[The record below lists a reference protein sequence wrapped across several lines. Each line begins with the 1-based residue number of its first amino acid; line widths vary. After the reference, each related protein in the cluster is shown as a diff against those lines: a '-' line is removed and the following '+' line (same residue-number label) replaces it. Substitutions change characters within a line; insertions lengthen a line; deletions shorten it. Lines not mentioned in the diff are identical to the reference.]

1 MIDLTAMRVFSRRT
15 VLGDHPYRIGPATV
29 TIEGSR
35 IAEVDE
41 GPVAGE
47 VDLDL
52 GDKLLSP
59 AFVDPHTHVAL
70 HALRGIGFAQ
80 TTGNVVEDLF
90 YRFERL
96 LSAEDIAAFARMG
109 AYDRLLSGVGLVWD
123 HYFHGEAIA
132 RALAELPMAAVIAP
146 TLQDVSGPGMERWE
160 QELEGTLAIHRDGG
174 LAERGIVAALGPHA
188 TDTVSESLWLRV
200 LDEHDALG
208 VPIHAHL
215 AQSVEEA
222 ERARDRHN
230 RSCVGWLRD
239 LGVLEARGV
248 FAHALFVNNEELEAF
263 DERHTLVACPH
274 AQLHFGFPARI
285 DLWQRA
291 GVRWTVATDAAAS
304 NDSCSLREELRY
316 AAGFATAPASFSDAY
331 ASFLHQTGD
340 ARGVWRARTRARHV
354 LEEEATPPA
363 LLHRVWGFAGS
374 LHPRLRAGVIEA
386 GALANLAVWDLADAA
401 TWPAH
406 DPLAALVYS
415 DAEQALHAM
424 IVAGQVV
431 GTPGD
436 LRRSVVQ
443 SEAFEEH
450 RADADARLKRLLDQ
464 LR

>member
-1 MIDLTAMRVFSRRT
+1 MRIFSSRT

-29 TIEGSR
+29 TTEGSR
-35 IAEVDE
+35 IAAVSE
-41 GPVAGE
+41 GPREGK

-59 AFVDPHTHVAL
+59 AFVDAHTHVAL

-80 TTGNVVEDLF
+80 TEGNVVEDLF
-90 YRFERL
+90 YRFEEL

-109 AYDRLLSGVGLVWD
+109 AYDRLLSGTGLVWD

-132 RALAELPMAAVIAP
+132 RALAELPMTAVIAP

-160 QELEGTLAIHRDGG
+160 AELEGTLAIHQDAELR
-174 LAERGIVAALGPHA
+174 ERGIVAALGPHA

-208 VPIHAHL
+208 VPLHAHL

-222 ERARDRHN
+222 ERARDRHH

-285 DLWQRA
+285 DRWQQA
-291 GVRWTVATDAAAS
+291 GARWTVATDAAAS
-304 NDSCSLREELRY
+304 NDSCSLREELRF

-331 ASFLHQTGD
+331 ASFLNQTGD
-340 ARGVWRARTRARHV
+340 ARGVWRARTRARQV
-354 LEEEATPPA
+354 LEGEAEPSA
-363 LLHRVWGFAGS
+363 LLKRVWGFAGS
-374 LHPRLRAGVIEA
+374 LHPRLRAGVIAE
-386 GALANLAVWDLADAA
+386 GALANLAAWDLDDAA
-401 TWPAH
+401 MWPAH
-406 DPLAALVYS
+406 DPLAALVYC
-415 DAEQALHAM
+415 DAEQALYAM
-424 IVAGQVV
+424 VVAGQLV

-436 LRRSVVQ
+436 LRRSLITGDTFR
-443 SEAFEEH
+443 AH
-450 RADADARLKRLLDQ
+450 RAEANDRLGRLLER
-464 LR
+464 LG

>member
-1 MIDLTAMRVFSRRT
+1 
-15 VLGDHPYRIGPATV
+15 LGDGDYRIVPATV
-29 TIEGSR
+29 VIAGSR
-35 IAEVDE
+35 IREVVE
-41 GPVAGE
+41 GPLEGE

-80 TTGNVVEDLF
+80 TQGNVVEDLF
-90 YRFERL
+90 YRFEQL

-132 RALAELPMAAVIAP
+132 RALAELPMSAVIAP
-146 TLQDVSGPGMERWE
+146 TLQDLSGPGAERWE
-160 QELEGTLAIHRDGG
+160 AELEGTLAIARDAK
-174 LAERGIVAALGPHA
+174 LADAGIVAALGPHA

-222 ERARDRHN
+222 ERAQDRHN

-239 LGVLEARGV
+239 LGVLEVPGV
-248 FAHALFVNNEELEAF
+248 FAHALFVNSEELAAF
-263 DERHTLVACPH
+263 DERHTLIACPH

-285 DLWQRA
+285 DLWQKA

-354 LEEEATPPA
+354 LENAATPVA
-363 LLHRVWGFAGS
+363 LLHKVWGFAGG
-374 LHPRLRAGVIEA
+374 LHPAMKAGVIEA
-386 GALANLAVWDLADAA
+386 GALANLAAWDLEDVS

-406 DPLAALVYS
+406 DPLAALVYA
-415 DAEQALHAM
+415 DAEHALHAM

-436 LRRSVVQ
+436 LRRSVVTGDTFR
-443 SEAFEEH
+443 AH
-450 RADADARLKRLLDQ
+450 RADASDRLTRLLAQ
-464 LR
+464 LD

>member
-1 MIDLTAMRVFSRRT
+1 MVTMRVFSRHV
-15 VLGDHPYRIGPATV
+15 VLGDHPYRIAAATV
-29 TIEGSR
+29 EIEGSR
-35 IAEVDE
+35 IASITE
-41 GPVAGE
+41 GPLDGE

-70 HALRGIGFAQ
+70 HALRGIGYAQ
-80 TTGNVVEDLF
+80 TDGNVVEDLF

-96 LSAEDIAAFARMG
+96 LEAEDIAAFARMG

-132 RALAELPMAAVIAP
+132 RALAELPMTAVIAP
-146 TLQDVSGPGMERWE
+146 TLQDLSGPGAERWE
-160 QELEGTLAIHRDGG
+160 AELDATLTIARDAE
-174 LAERGIVAALGPHA
+174 LASRGIVAALGPHA
-188 TDTVSESLWLRV
+188 TDTVSEALWLRV

-208 VPIHAHL
+208 VPIHSHL

-239 LGVLEARGV
+239 LGVLEAQGV
-248 FAHALFVNNEELEAF
+248 FAHALFVNSEELEAF
-263 DERHTLVACPH
+263 DERHTLIACPH

-291 GVRWTVATDAAAS
+291 GVRWSVATDAAAS

-331 ASFLHQTGD
+331 AAFLHQTGD

-354 LEEEATPPA
+354 LEEAATPA
-363 LLHRVWGFAGS
+363 GLLHKVWGFAGG
-374 LHPRLRAGVIEA
+374 LHPGIRAGVIAE
-386 GALANLAVWDLADAA
+386 GALANLAAWDLEDASV
-401 TWPAH
+401 WPAH
-406 DPLAALVYS
+406 DPLAALVYA
-415 DAEQALHAM
+415 DAEHALYAM

-431 GTPGD
+431 GTPGE
-436 LRRSVVQ
+436 LRRSIV
-443 SEAFEEH
+443 SSDTFRAH
-450 RADADARLKRLLDQ
+450 RAEADDRLRRLLAQ
-464 LR
+464 LD